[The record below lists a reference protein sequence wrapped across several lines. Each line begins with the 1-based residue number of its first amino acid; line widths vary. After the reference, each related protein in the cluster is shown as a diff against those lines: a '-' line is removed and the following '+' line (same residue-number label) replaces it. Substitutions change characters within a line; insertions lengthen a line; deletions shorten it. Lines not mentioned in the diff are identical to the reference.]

1 MPSITTTHH
10 SPSYTAHRPCSQDR
24 AVELEVES
32 VLCLRNI
39 CSIWDVNTRDA
50 LKTQVGM
57 VLPLVV
63 HT

>member
-1 MPSITTTHH
+1 M
-10 SPSYTAHRPCSQDR
+10 
-24 AVELEVES
+24 ELEVES

-50 LKTQVGM
+50 LKTQVGGT

-63 HT
+63 RTGRRSRHHE